1 MNKPTQQGI
10 ARELKVSQFTVS
22 LALRNDRRISAAT
35 RKRVLE
41 AADRVGYRADPL
53 VSALM
58 ARVRRG
64 RKGAAAR
71 GCIACLLFQPS
82 KARLQEHPSLERAL
96 KGARQRAA
104 QLGFGWEEFWLVD
117 RPLRAARL
125 AEVLVARGIH
135 GLVLHP
141 GEGIDAVNVP
151 ALPWDR
157 YACAVLALLDRSLA
171 GFHAASIAPFRHVEL
186 ALQQAVA
193 AGARSAGLALPA
205 RYDRMLER
213 LYTGAMASAAAFFP
227 GLQIVPSHLPET
239 WTQTSFLAWWSRHR
253 PCVVLTRSP
262 EPLAWLKATSQG
274 SQVFCLHLGWHK
286 GLGPAWAGID
296 PCAEAVGAACADLVI
311 EQLLA
316 NERGLPGAPKMVLV
330 GGCWQSGA
338 SFPATPLKKF

>member
-1 MNKPTQQGI
+1 MTQPTQQGI
-10 ARELKVSQFTVS
+10 ARELSISQFTVS

-35 RKRVLE
+35 RKRVL
-41 AADRVGYRADPL
+41 AAAERLGYRADPL

-71 GCIACLLFQPS
+71 GCIACLLVQPS
-82 KARLQEHPSLERAL
+82 KARLREQPSLERAL

-125 AEVLVARGIH
+125 ADVLEARGIH
-135 GLVLHP
+135 GVVLHP
-141 GEGIDAVNVP
+141 GEGLDESNVP
-151 ALPWDR
+151 ALSWDR

-205 RYDRMLER
+205 RYDRLLER
-213 LYTGAMASAAAFFP
+213 LYSGAMASAAAFFP
-227 GLQIVPSHLPET
+227 GLQVVPSHLPET
-239 WTQTSFLAWWSRHR
+239 WTRASFIAWWSRHR
-253 PCVVLTRSP
+253 PDVVLTRSP
-262 EPLAWLKATSQG
+262 EPLTWLKATNQG
-274 SQVFCLHLGWHK
+274 AKVFCLHLGWHE
-286 GLGPAWAGID
+286 GLGSAWAGID

-316 NERGLPGAPKMVLV
+316 NERGMPAAPKMVLV
-330 GGCWQSGA
+330 GGCWRPGA
-338 SFPATPLKKF
+338 SLPATFLKNK